1 MTSLSTPAKKRLV
14 VEALD
19 DIKARDIL
27 AIDVR
32 KVTYA
37 FDWIVVATAESA
49 RQTKALAHHVK
60 DKLKEA
66 GSVVI
71 GMEGEGTGDWI
82 LVDAGDVVAHI
93 MQPVARRYYNLEELW
108 GEGKSDP
115 VVNSTEPVDTTTIP
129 VPTRP
134 PRKKTE
140 AKEPAAKKPT
150 VKKPVAKKPAAKK
163 PAVKKPA
170 EKKPAVKKP
179 AAKKPVAKKTVAKK
193 PAAKKAVAK
202 KPAAKK
208 AAVKKKP
215 AAKKAAKKRAG

>member
-1 MTSLSTPAKKRLV
+1 MTPLSTPAKKRLV

-66 GSVVI
+66 GSTVI
-71 GMEGEGTGDWI
+71 GMEGEDSGEWI
-82 LVDAGDVVAHI
+82 LVDGGDVVAHI

-108 GEGKSDP
+108 SEGKSDP
-115 VVNSTEPVDTTTIP
+115 VVNSTEPVDTTSIP

-134 PRKKTE
+134 PRKK
-140 AKEPAAKKPT
+140 AEPKVVAKKPA
-150 VKKPVAKKPAAKK
+150 VKKPVAKKPAT
-163 PAVKKPA
+163 
-170 EKKPAVKKP
+170 KKPAVKKP
-179 AAKKPVAKKTVAKK
+179 AAKKPATKKPAVKKPAAKK
-193 PAAKKAVAK
+193 PAAKK
-202 KPAAKK
+202 PAAKK
-208 AAVKKKP
+208 PTVKKP
-215 AAKKAAKKRAG
+215 AAKKAAKKRSG

>member
-66 GSVVI
+66 GSTVI
-71 GMEGEGTGDWI
+71 GMEGEDSGEWI
-82 LVDAGDVVAHI
+82 LVDGGDVVAHI

-134 PRKKTE
+134 PRKKAE
-140 AKEPAAKKPT
+140 PKAEPKKPAARKPA
-150 VKKPVAKKPAAKK
+150 VKKPAAKK

-170 EKKPAVKKP
+170 
-179 AAKKPVAKKTVAKK
+179 
-193 PAAKKAVAK
+193 
-202 KPAAKK
+202 
-208 AAVKKKP
+208 
-215 AAKKAAKKRAG
+215 AKKR

>member
-1 MTSLSTPAKKRLV
+1 MTPLSTPAKKRLV

-66 GSVVI
+66 GSIVI

-115 VVNSTEPVDTTTIP
+115 VVNSTEPVDTTSIP

-134 PRKKTE
+134 PRKKVE
-140 AKEPAAKKPT
+140 AKVE
-150 VKKPVAKKPAAKK
+150 AKK
-163 PAVKKPA
+163 PAVKKPVT
-170 EKKPAVKKP
+170 KKPAVKKP
-179 AAKKPVAKKTVAKK
+179 AAKKPVAKKPAAKKPAAKKPAVKKPVAKK
-193 PAAKKAVAK
+193 PAAKKPAAK

-208 AAVKKKP
+208 AGVKKP
-215 AAKKAAKKRAG
+215 AAKKPAKKRAG